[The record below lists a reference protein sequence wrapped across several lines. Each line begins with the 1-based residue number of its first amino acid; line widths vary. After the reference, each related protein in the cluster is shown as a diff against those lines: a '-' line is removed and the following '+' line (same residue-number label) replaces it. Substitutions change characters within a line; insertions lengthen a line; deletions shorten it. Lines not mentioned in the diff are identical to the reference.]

1 MYGGKHKVTL
11 LIYLLVYCEIIMS
24 ALISFLGGSAFR
36 MIWGEVS
43 SYVTKHQEHKHEK
56 ELLNLQQ
63 QAEAAT
69 HQRNL
74 ENLKVQS
81 DLGIKKVH
89 VEHQAAMEDGE
100 LDAWVASVK
109 ATQGTSGVA
118 WIDGWN
124 QCIRPGVATIAV
136 VSMLIEIAML
146 GTLTDW
152 HREVFSAA
160 LGLFLADR
168 SLTKRGK

>member
-1 MYGGKHKVTL
+1 
-11 LIYLLVYCEIIMS
+11 MS
-24 ALISFLGGSAFR
+24 ALLSFLGGSAFR

-43 SYVTKHQEHKHEK
+43 SFVTKVQDHKHEK
-56 ELLNLQQ
+56 ELLSLQQ
-63 QAEAAT
+63 QAEVAS

-74 ENLKVQS
+74 ENLKLQS
-81 DLGIKKVH
+81 DLGIKKVY
-89 VEHQAAMEDGE
+89 VEHQAHVEEGE
-100 LDAWVASVK
+100 LSAWIEASK
-109 ATQGTSGVA
+109 ATGTKTGVA

-124 QCIRPGVATIAV
+124 QSIRPGVATIAV
-136 VSMLIEIAML
+136 VAMLIEIALL
-146 GTLTDW
+146 GALTDW

>member
-1 MYGGKHKVTL
+1 
-11 LIYLLVYCEIIMS
+11 MS
-24 ALISFLGGSAFR
+24 ALLSFLGGSAFR

-43 SYVTKHQEHKHEK
+43 SFVTKAQDHKHEK
-56 ELLNLQQ
+56 ELMSLQQ
-63 QAEAAT
+63 QAEVAS

-74 ENLKVQS
+74 ENLKLQS
-81 DLGIKKVH
+81 DLGIKKVY
-89 VEHQAAMEDGE
+89 VEHQANVEEGE
-100 LDAWVASVK
+100 LSAWIEASK
-109 ATQGTSGVA
+109 ATGTKTGIA

-124 QCIRPGVATIAV
+124 QSIRPGVATIAV
-136 VSMLIEIAML
+136 VAMLIEIALL
-146 GTLTDW
+146 GALTDW

>member
-1 MYGGKHKVTL
+1 
-11 LIYLLVYCEIIMS
+11 MS
-24 ALISFLGGSAFR
+24 ALLSFLGGSAFR

-43 SYVTKHQEHKHEK
+43 SFVTKAQDHKHEK
-56 ELLNLQQ
+56 ELLTLQQ
-63 QAEAAT
+63 QAEASA
-69 HQRNL
+69 HARNL
-74 ENLKVQS
+74 ENLKLQS
-81 DLGIKKVH
+81 DLGIKKVY
-89 VEHQAAMEDGE
+89 VEHQAAVDEGE
-100 LDAWVASVK
+100 LDAWIAASK
-109 ATQGTSGVA
+109 ATGTNTGVA

-124 QCIRPGVATIAV
+124 QSIRPGVATIAV
-136 VSMLIEIAML
+136 VAMLIEIALL